1 MKVNGTYGPRVTC
14 PSSVPQGSVLGAFL
28 FAIFMGSL
36 KLSDAFNEL
45 DYVLILFFAD
55 EILLSERIVDKI
67 DYHRSATNCV

>member
-36 KLSDAFNEL
+36 KLSDEL
-45 DYVLILFFAD
+45 DYVLILFAD
-55 EILLSERIVDKI
+55 DILLLERIVDNI
-67 DYHRSATNCV
+67 DYHRSATNCVRD